1 MTVPER
7 LASAA
12 SLSERALLASAVL
25 PALPAS
31 PPSAAPPLSVVAPAL
46 RSSLQPQTLDRAGIA
61 ARIPHSGSMCLLDRL
76 ESWTADAI
84 HCTATSHAD
93 TDNPLRTAGG
103 LMAPNAIEYA
113 AQAMALHGGLLATE
127 GELPSAGFLAS
138 ARNVRLTVAR
148 LDDIAGAL
156 QVRAQRLSGDARQ
169 VLYEFSVT
177 DANGALLADGRAVV
191 VLNTPLP
198 AI

>member
-1 MTVPER
+1 MTVPEPLATAAS

-12 SLSERALLASAVL
+12 PLASFE
-25 PALPAS
+25 
-31 PPSAAPPLSVVAPAL
+31 
-46 RSSLQPQTLDRAGIA
+46 PQTLDRVGIT

-76 ESWTADAI
+76 ESWTANAI

-93 TDNPLRTAGG
+93 ADNPLRTASG

-127 GELPSAGFLAS
+127 GESPSAGFLAS
-138 ARNVRLTVAR
+138 ARNVRLTVAQ
-148 LDDIAGAL
+148 LDGIAGAL

-198 AI
+198 APGL

>member
-1 MTVPER
+1 MTVPEP
-7 LASAA
+7 LVSPATLSAPV
-12 SLSERALLASAVL
+12 LLASAVPHAP
-25 PALPAS
+25 PA
-31 PPSAAPPLSVVAPAL
+31 PPSSF
-46 RSSLQPQTLDRAGIA
+46 QPQTLDRAGIA

-84 HCTATSHAD
+84 HCTATSHVD
-93 TDNPLRTAGG
+93 PHNPLRTAGG

-127 GELPSAGFLAS
+127 GDPPSAGFLAS
-138 ARNVRLTVAR
+138 ARNVRLTVAQ
-148 LDDIAGAL
+148 LDGIAGAL

-177 DANGALLADGRAVV
+177 DANGTLLAEGRAVV

-198 AI
+198 VIGQ